1 MNKDAWKHL
10 KWEFQGGI
18 IVMKVSTYT
27 ASGLVTGN
35 LPSMSVSTNSLSS
48 ISKVTQRTTGRNKNQ
63 KKQLNYNPRE
73 MSAAILRA
81 KKSQSAGR
89 VLTQTKSKL
98 SNLMKCKASG
108 QYNDAEVNVAIAHAK
123 KMVQCAQMKTQNLRQ
138 EERAK
143 KKFENEAKAD
153 LRQEKN
159 EEKAR
164 AARKERAQE
173 QKSGLARMQRI
184 QKQKSQK
191 RELVRKKKFHR
202 SEEQSKVN
210 EADFNYL
217 KQQLRNLRN
226 PYSSSGGAST
236 GVTLDLS
243 AEAAQLT
250 DAQIE
255 QQAQQIAN
263 GMNAGTTATGSSV
276 SQEAAVAAGGINIVV

>member
-1 MNKDAWKHL
+1 MEASEMGVSRRN
-10 KWEFQGGI
+10 

-27 ASGLVTGN
+27 AGGIATGN
-35 LPSMSVSTNSLSS
+35 LPAMSVSTNSLNST
-48 ISKVTQRTTGRNKNQ
+48 SKVTQRTTGRNKNQ

-89 VLTQTKSKL
+89 VAAQAKTKL

-108 QYNDAEVNVAIAHAK
+108 QYNTAEVNVAIAHAK
-123 KMVQCAQMKTQNLRQ
+123 KMIQCAQMKTQNLRQ

-143 KKFENEAKAD
+143 KRFENEAKAE

-159 EEKAR
+159 QEKAR

-173 QKSGLARMQRI
+173 QKNGLARIQRI

-191 RELVRKKKFHR
+191 RELIRKKKFHR
-202 SEEQSKVN
+202 SQEQSQVN

-217 KQQLRNLRN
+217 KQQMRGLRE
-226 PYSSSGGAST
+226 PYSSSAGASS
-236 GVTLDLS
+236 GVILDLS
-243 AEAAQLT
+243 VEAAQLT

-263 GMNAGTTATGSSV
+263 EMSTGTTATGSSV
-276 SQEAAVAAGGINIVV
+276 SQEAAVSAGGINVVI